1 MDAGI
6 VILIIISLFIIM
18 LLLGIYIHVILFM
31 TGIAGLVLL
40 DGFSVLEGLV
50 GNQPFNSVASFSL
63 TTIPL
68 FILMAQFIMNA
79 NIIQEIFLLIR
90 KLSKGKDWLL
100 GVLTLLV
107 GGLLGA
113 VSGSGAATAASLG
126 QVAVPELEKSGYHP
140 PLAGAIAAS
149 AGSLSG
155 IIPPS
160 IILILFGVST
170 ETSIGKLFIGAMIPG
185 ILTMLVFIF
194 VILYYYFKYNKG
206 VDKSSDVEAID
217 LDAKKLIVVI
227 LASFFIFIT
236 VFGGIYSG
244 IVTPTEAAALGAFV
258 ALITAAVLKKLN
270 WAFLVKS
277 LVETVKVSGM
287 VLLIIVSANV
297 FSRFVSLSM
306 LPRTFIDLLNPI
318 IDQTILVLI
327 ILILL
332 YFVLFM
338 FIEGGAVVLMTASIS
353 LPIIQ
358 AIEVDPIWFGVFIS
372 LLCTIG
378 LITPPVGLSVY
389 AVSGATNINS
399 TSIFRYAM
407 SFAVVST
414 VVVCTLLIMFPS
426 LVLWLPG
433 LME

>member
-1 MDAGI
+1 MDAVI
-6 VILIIISLFIIM
+6 VITIVISLFLLM
-18 LLLGIYIHVILFM
+18 LLAGVYIHIILITTGILGI
-31 TGIAGLVLL
+31 VLL

-50 GNQPFNSVASFSL
+50 GNQSFNSVATFSL

-79 NIIQEIFLLIR
+79 NIIQEIFALIR
-90 KLSKGKDWLL
+90 KLSHGRDWLL
-100 GVLTLLV
+100 GVLTLLI

-126 QVAVPELEKSGYHP
+126 QVAVPELEKSGYKP
-140 PLAGAIAAS
+140 ALAGTIAAS

-185 ILTMLVFIF
+185 ILTMTVFVFI
-194 VILYYYFKYNKG
+194 ILYYYFKYNKG
-206 VDKSSDVEAID
+206 VDKSTEID
-217 LDAKKLIVVI
+217 SIHLNPKRLLIVI
-227 LASFFIFIT
+227 IASTFIFIT

-244 IVTPTEAAALGAFV
+244 IVTPTEAAALGAFTS
-258 ALITAAVLKKLN
+258 LLTSIFLRKFN
-270 WAFLVKS
+270 WSFLQKS
-277 LVETVKVSGM
+277 VVETVKVSGM

-297 FSRFVSLSM
+297 FSRFVSLSQ
-306 LPRTFIDLLNPI
+306 LPRKFIALLDPI
-318 IDQTILVLI
+318 IDQTILVLL
-327 ILILL
+327 ILIVL

-338 FIEGGAVVLMTASIS
+338 FIEGGAVILMTASIS

-358 AIEVDPIWFGVFIS
+358 AIQVDPIWFGVFIS

-389 AVSGATNINS
+389 AVSGATKINS
-399 TSIFRYAM
+399 TSIFKYAM
-407 SFAVVST
+407 TFAVVST
-414 VVVCTLLIMFPS
+414 IVVCTLLIIFPS
-426 LVLWLPG
+426 IVLWLPG